1 MFNSKPDYNE
11 IFNSKLDKIETNL
24 KNEAEELFKVL
35 MEEMNEYIDLSESDD
50 VKFDKKI
57 NDLKDDFFLSY

>member
-11 IFNSKLDKIETNL
+11 MFNSKLDKIETNL
-24 KNEAEELFKVL
+24 KKEAEELFKVL
-35 MEEMNEYIDLSESDD
+35 MEEMNEYIALSESDD

>member
-11 IFNSKLDKIETNL
+11 MFNSKLDKIETNL
-24 KNEAEELFKVL
+24 KKEAEELFKVL
-35 MEEMNEYIDLSESDD
+35 IEEMNEYIDLSESDD

-57 NDLKDDFFLSY
+57 NDLKDDLFLSY

>member
-11 IFNSKLDKIETNL
+11 MFNSKLDKIETNL
-24 KNEAEELFKVL
+24 KKEAEELFKVL

-50 VKFDKKI
+50 VKFDKK
-57 NDLKDDFFLSY
+57 NK

>member
-11 IFNSKLDKIETNL
+11 MFNSKLDKIETNL
-24 KNEAEELFKVL
+24 KKEAEELFKVL